1 LLESAHFL
9 FLREHYDIPETIIL
23 PNDIQSSSVS
33 NDMEAEKLFHLEK
46 TEDLCCWKLKDKFN
60 GAAAS
65 VKLEQM

>member
-1 LLESAHFL
+1 
-9 FLREHYDIPETIIL
+9 
-23 PNDIQSSSVS
+23 
-33 NDMEAEKLFHLEK
+33 MEAEKLFHLEK